1 MSETYET
8 LCGKCSAYLDK
19 IGWKYSVEDGENE
32 KIMRFSV
39 KGNDLDMDCIIK
51 FIAAGTGLSFLSPI
65 PVTFKGDK
73 IFDGLMAINEINK
86 QLGIGSL
93 DFDMETGGVLYNIT
107 NFFAGCTLDSDEIF
121 MLLIHLPLEIVDK
134 YNDKLLLLSLG
145 AIDFQEFLN
154 KIS

>member
-1 MSETYET
+1 
-8 LCGKCSAYLDK
+8 
-19 IGWKYSVEDGENE
+19 
-32 KIMRFSV
+32 
-39 KGNDLDMDCIIK
+39 
-51 FIAAGTGLSFLSPI
+51 
-65 PVTFKGDK
+65 
-73 IFDGLMAINEINK
+73 MAINEINK

-154 KIS
+154 KIA

>member
-32 KIMRFSV
+32 KVMRFSV

-51 FIAAGTGLSFLSPI
+51 FIAAGTGLTFLSPI

-121 MLLIHLPLEIVDK
+121 MMLIHLPLEI
-134 YNDKLLLLSLG
+134 